1 MPDPRPKEGNV
12 TAIAHDEWT
21 PSELARM
28 AIDHEYAELLRE
40 TLGGDRVTTRLW
52 SGHPGGYLPAN
63 DDADD
68 VQATLNWMVAHHEL
82 VGRDIDRVRDHLAGL
97 HADMAAAYD
106 DECGAR

>member
-1 MPDPRPKEGNV
+1 M
-12 TAIAHDEWT
+12 TATAHDDWT
-21 PSELARM
+21 PSEIARM
-28 AIDHEYAELLRE
+28 AIDHEYAELLLE
-40 TLGGDRVTTRLW
+40 TLGGRAW
-52 SGHPGGYLPAN
+52 SRPRCVPAN

-82 VGRDIDRVRDHLAGL
+82 VGRDIDRVRDHLASL

>member
-1 MPDPRPKEGNV
+1 M
-12 TAIAHDEWT
+12 TATAHDDWT
-21 PSELARM
+21 PSEIARM
-28 AIDHEYAELLRE
+28 AIDHEYATLLRE
-40 TLGGDRVTTRLW
+40 TLGCERDERQKGHWRVVQLAVA
-52 SGHPGGYLPAN
+52 AN

-68 VQATLNWMVAHHEL
+68 VQATLNWLVQHHEL

>member
-1 MPDPRPKEGNV
+1 M

-21 PSELARM
+21 PSEIARM
-28 AIDHEYAELLRE
+28 AIDAEYATLLRE
-40 TLGGDRVTTRLW
+40 TLGGGGGWRVRN
-52 SGHPGGYLPAN
+52 LPPN

-68 VQATLNWMVAHHEL
+68 VQATLNWLVQHHEL
-82 VGRDIDRVRDHLAGL
+82 VGRDIDWVRDHLAGL

>member
-1 MPDPRPKEGNV
+1 M
-12 TAIAHDEWT
+12 TATAHDDWT
-21 PSELARM
+21 PSEVARM
-28 AIDHEYAELLRE
+28 AIDGEYTELLRE
-40 TLGGDRVTTRLW
+40 TLGGR
-52 SGHPGGYLPAN
+52 GGGRYRYYLPAN

-82 VGRDIDRVRDHLAGL
+82 LGRDIDRVRDHLASL